1 MTCFLNRLSVF
12 KKSLKYKRNYVKFTI
27 LGVKMIGQHD
37 LLRSFRDNCGFGL
50 VANIKNKP
58 SYQVLDDAITA
69 LERMMHRGAVAADGK
84 TGDGSGLLISMPE
97 EFMRGVAE
105 SNGVE
110 LSKQFG
116 IASIFTKD
124 VKLLDIFEE
133 TCDNNDLK
141 IVFRR
146 EVPIDTNALG
156 EQAMAS
162 LPKIMQFFIVP
173 NSLMA
178 TNRFDA
184 LLYLSRK
191 ECEHKLM
198 KERDFYIASMSSKVV
213 SYKGLVMP
221 THIKEFYKDFQDE
234 KFKISFSL
242 FHQRFST
249 NTLPEWRLAQPFRAV
264 AHNGEI
270 NSVEGNRINV
280 EIKSESIKSEV
291 FTPEE
296 IQRIL
301 PILQL
306 NSSDSA
312 SADNFFEFLI
322 VNGMDFFKAVRAIIP
337 SAWQNSPHMD
347 PELRAFYE
355 YHSTVFEAWDGP
367 AAFSVTDGRYIGCVL
382 DRNGLRP
389 SKYIITNDDNLLI
402 ASEYGVVD
410 IKEED
415 IKERG
420 RLQSGEMLGLDL
432 KFGKVLKSKEIDDY
446 LKSTNPYMKWLNEH
460 MVYLQEHVEEQ
471 YSSSKD
477 IDVDNLIVR
486 QRYFNITQEIVEQ
499 VIEPMIIEGKEAVG
513 SMGDDTPLAAFS
525 NKQRNFTDFF
535 KQKFAQVTNPPIDP
549 IREKVV
555 MSLNTGFGEIHN
567 ILDEIPTHAQRLKS
581 ISPIITSEKLAVLK
595 SFGDN
600 KSPRYQ
606 AFYHNTTFSTA
617 YKNDLQTSLST
628 LVETVI
634 HSVKNDGTRIIIL
647 DDGELSKENKVIPM
661 AMVVGR
667 LNSSL
672 LKAKIRHLVS
682 MICITGEVVDSHSAA
697 VLIGYGASA
706 IFPNLL
712 FTTVAHQLEKSKTM
726 DMECSEAFKAV
737 HTSINGGILK
747 IMSKMGIATIA
758 SYRNAGLFDVMGLSH
773 EISKDCFETSH
784 NVIPGL
790 TYNDIDERLTKY
802 HKDAF
807 RNNGFNKIFPL
818 NIGGYYKFYN
828 GQEHHDFGP
837 DVIHAIHDMA
847 ASGKKE
853 DFDKFKN
860 LVNKRGLKFIRDFF
874 ELKSDRKSIDVSEVE
889 PKEVIFKRFASAAMS
904 LGSIS
909 PEAHETMA
917 IAMNTI
923 GGQSNSGE
931 GGEDSARYGTNKVSK
946 IKQVASG
953 RFGVTP
959 AYLRSAEEL
968 QIKVAQG
975 AKPGEGGQLP
985 GHKVTALIGKLRHT
999 VPGVTLIS
1007 PPPHHDIYSI
1017 EDLAQLIF
1025 DLKQVNPKARVAVK
1039 LVSTVGVGTIAAGVA
1054 KAYADKI
1061 IISGGDGGTG
1071 AAPLT
1076 SIKFA
1081 GNPWEIG
1088 LSEAH
1093 NALKANNLRGLV
1105 ELQTDGGLKTGLDV
1119 VKAALLGAESYAF
1132 GTGVLTI
1139 VGCKMLRICHV
1150 NKCTVGIATQNE
1162 KLRNEFFKGHVDQV
1176 INFFTL
1182 LAEDVRSIMAEL
1194 GYRTM
1199 EEMIGRVDL
1208 LKVTKDD
1215 FAQKFDF
1222 SSILHQEKGVNTHQ
1236 QSFNHPF
1243 DDNLFEKDVLKEAY
1257 AAIKHPEYPI
1267 RIKREIKNVHR
1278 SFGALVSGEIAEFY
1292 GDEGLKAGTITIN
1305 LNGVA
1310 GQALGAFLIPG
1321 VSIYLD
1327 GVANDY
1333 IAKGMHGGKIVITS
1347 KNQGEKFSA
1356 GGNTC
1361 LYGATGGKLYIS
1373 GSVGERFGVRNSGA
1387 LAIVEGSG
1395 DNACEY
1401 MTGGIVVILGK
1412 TGINFGAGMT
1422 GGISFVYDCDHT
1434 FIENVNHEL
1443 VEAIRIDTDE
1453 GDEARH
1459 YLKRL
1464 LKDYLVETGSNKAQ
1478 ELLENFRVE
1487 VRNFWLIKPKNLTK
1501 LPLNIEKGD

>member
-1 MTCFLNRLSVF
+1 MVEH
-12 KKSLKYKRNYVKFTI
+12 
-27 LGVKMIGQHD
+27 HD
-37 LLRSFRDNCGFGL
+37 LLRSFKDNCGFGL
-50 VANIKNKP
+50 VANIKNKA
-58 SYQVLDDAITA
+58 SHKVLDDAVTA

-84 TGDGSGLLISMPE
+84 TGDGSGLLLSMPTEFLTAEAKKSGIELPTQFAVASVFTKNREHLKTLE
-97 EFMRGVAE
+97 EFCE
-105 SNGVE
+105 
-110 LSKQFG
+110 
-116 IASIFTKD
+116 
-124 VKLLDIFEE
+124 
-133 TCDNNDLK
+133 NNDLK
-141 IVFRR
+141 VVLSRD
-146 EVPIDTNALG
+146 VPVNKDVLG
-156 EQAMAS
+156 DQAIAS
-162 LPKIMQFFIVP
+162 LPSIVQLFITP

-191 ECEHKLM
+191 ECEHKLIDD
-198 KERDFYIASMSSKVV
+198 RDFYIASMSSTVL

-221 THIKEFYKDFQDE
+221 THIKDFYQDLQDDS
-234 KFKISFSL
+234 FKISFSL

-280 EIKSESIKSEV
+280 EIKSESIKSDV
-291 FTPEE
+291 FSDEE
-296 IQRIL
+296 IARIL

-322 VNGMDFFKAVRAIIP
+322 VNGMDFFKAARAVIP
-337 SAWQNSPHMD
+337 SAWQNAPHID

-389 SKYIITNDDNLLI
+389 SKYIVTNDDNLLI

-410 IKEED
+410 IAEED

-420 RLQSGEMLGLDL
+420 RLQSGEMIGLDL
-432 KFGKVLKSKEIDDY
+432 KFGKLLRSNEIDNY
-446 LKSTNPYMKWLNEH
+446 LKSSNPYMKWLNEH
-460 MVYLQEHVEEQ
+460 MIYLQEHVEEQ
-471 YSSSKD
+471 YVAKCD
-477 IDVDNLIVR
+477 FEDEDLVKR
-486 QRYFNITQEIVEQ
+486 QKFFNVTQEIVEQ
-499 VIEPMIIEGKEAVG
+499 VIEPMIIDGKEAVG
-513 SMGDDTPLAAFS
+513 SMGDDTPIAAFS
-525 NKQRNFTDFF
+525 DKQRAFSDYF

-555 MSLNTGFGEIHN
+555 MSLNTGFGEVHN

-581 ISPIITSEKLAVLK
+581 ISPIITREKLDVLK
-595 SFGDN
+595 SFGDK

-606 AFYHNTTFSTA
+606 SNYHNNTFSTA
-617 YKNDLQTSLST
+617 YQGDLEEALNQ
-628 LVETVI
+628 LVDKVVT
-634 HSVKNDGTRIIIL
+634 SVKEEETRVIIF
-647 DDGELSKENKVIPM
+647 DDYEFSAENKIIPM
-661 AMVVGR
+661 AMVIGR
-667 LNSSL
+667 VNFAL
-672 LKAKIRHLVS
+672 LKAKVRHLIS
-682 MICITGEVVDSHSAA
+682 MIAVTGEVIDSHSAS

-706 IFPNLL
+706 IYPNLL
-712 FTTVAHQLEKSKTM
+712 FSTAIEIIQRSNVINV
-726 DMECSEAFKAV
+726 DNSEALKSV
-737 HTSINGGILK
+737 HGALNAGLLK

-758 SYRNAGLFDVMGLSH
+758 SYRNAGLFDVLGLSKS
-773 EISKDCFETSH
+773 IVGDCFESS
-784 NVIPGL
+784 NSAINGL
-790 TYNDIDERLTKY
+790 NYADIDERITKY
-802 HKDAF
+802 HKSAF
-807 RNNGFNKIFPL
+807 NKSGFNKIFPL
-818 NIGGYYKFYN
+818 NIGGFYKFYT

-837 DVIHAIHDMA
+837 VVIHAIHTMA
-847 ASGKKE
+847 ESGKTE
-853 DFDKFKN
+853 DYNRLRD
-860 LVNKRGLKFIRDFF
+860 LVNKRGFKFIRDFF
-874 ELKSDRKSIDVSEVE
+874 ELKSDRKSIDISEVE
-889 PKEVIFKRFASAAMS
+889 PKEKIFKRFASAAMS

-909 PEAHETMA
+909 PEAHETIA
-917 IAMNTI
+917 IAMNRI
-923 GGQSNSGE
+923 GAQSNSGE
-931 GGEDSARYGTNKVSK
+931 GGEDKARFGTERVSK

-959 AYLRSAEEL
+959 AYLRSAEEI

-985 GHKVTALIGKLRHT
+985 GHKVTPLIGKLRHT

-1017 EDLAQLIF
+1017 EDLSQLIF
-1025 DLKQVNPKARVAVK
+1025 DVKQVNPKARVAVK
-1039 LVSTVGVGTIAAGVA
+1039 LVSTIGVGTIAAGVA

-1105 ELQTDGGLKTGLDV
+1105 EVQADGGLKSGLDV
-1119 VKAALLGAESYAF
+1119 VKAALLGAESFAF

-1150 NKCTVGIATQNE
+1150 NKCSVGIATQNE
-1162 KLRNEFFKGHVDQV
+1162 TLRQEFFKGHVDQV
-1176 INFFTL
+1176 INYFTL

-1194 GYRTM
+1194 GYKTM
-1199 EEMIGRVDL
+1199 EEMVGRVDI
-1208 LKVTKDD
+1208 LKVKDD
-1215 FAQKFDF
+1215 EFAQKFDF
-1222 SSILHQEKGVNTHQ
+1222 SAILHQEKGINTHQ
-1236 QSFNHPF
+1236 QPFNHPF
-1243 DDNLFEKDVLKEAY
+1243 DDNAFEKDVLKEAMT
-1257 AAIKHPEYPI
+1257 AIKHPEHPI
-1267 RIKREIKNVHR
+1267 RINREIKNIHR
-1278 SFGALVSGEIAEFY
+1278 SFGALVSGEIAEYY
-1292 GDEGLKAGTITIN
+1292 GDAGLKADTIKIN
-1305 LNGVA
+1305 LSGVA

-1321 VSIYLD
+1321 VSIYLN

-1333 IAKGMHGGKIVITS
+1333 LGKGMHGGKIIITS
-1347 KNQGEKFSA
+1347 KNEGEEFSA

-1373 GSVGERFGVRNSGA
+1373 GSVGERFAVRNSGA
-1387 LAIVEGSG
+1387 VAIVEGTG

-1401 MTGGIVVILGK
+1401 MTGGIVAILGR

-1422 GGISFVYDCDHT
+1422 GGVAFVYDEGHS
-1434 FIENVNHEL
+1434 FVENVNREL
-1443 VEAIRIDTDE
+1443 VDAIRIDTDE
-1453 GDEARH
+1453 GSDARH
-1459 YLKRL
+1459 LLKRL
-1464 LKDYLVETGSNKAQ
+1464 LKDYIVETESKKAQ

-1487 VRNFWLIKPKNLTK
+1487 VRNFWLVRPKNLTK
-1501 LPLNIEKGD
+1501 LPLNLENGD

>member
-1 MTCFLNRLSVF
+1 
-12 KKSLKYKRNYVKFTI
+12 
-27 LGVKMIGQHD
+27 MIEHHD
-37 LLRSFRDNCGFGL
+37 LLRSFKDNCGFGL
-50 VANIKNKP
+50 VANIKNKA
-58 SYQVLDDAITA
+58 SRKVLDDAVTA

-84 TGDGSGLLISMPE
+84 TGDGSGLLLSMPE
-97 EFMRGVAE
+97 EFIRKVTALQ
-105 SNGVE
+105 GVE
-110 LSKQFG
+110 LPSQFAV
-116 IASIFTKD
+116 ASVFTKD
-124 VKLLDIFEE
+124 RGHLKVLEDI
-133 TCDNNDLK
+133 CNNNDLK
-141 IVFRR
+141 IVFVRD
-146 EVPIDTNALG
+146 VPVNQHALG
-156 EQAMAS
+156 EQAIAS
-162 LPKIMQFFIVP
+162 LPNIVQLVITP
-173 NSLMA
+173 NSIMA

-191 ECEHKLM
+191 ETEHKLL
-198 KERDFYIASMSSKVV
+198 EDRDFYIASMSSKVL

-221 THIKEFYKDFQDE
+221 THIKEFYTDLQDGS
-234 KFKISFSL
+234 FKISFSL

-270 NSVEGNRINV
+270 NSVEANRFNV
-280 EIKSESIKSEV
+280 EVKSESIKSEV
-291 FTPEE
+291 FTKEE
-296 IQRIL
+296 IDRIL

-322 VNGMDFFKAVRAIIP
+322 VNGMDFFKAARAVIP
-337 SAWQNSPHMD
+337 FAWQNAPHMD

-389 SKYIITNDDNLLI
+389 SKYIVTKDDNLLI

-410 IKEED
+410 IAEED

-420 RLQSGEMLGLDL
+420 RLQSGEMIGLDL
-432 KFGKVLKSKEIDDY
+432 KFGKLLKNEQINDY
-446 LKSTNPYMKWLNEH
+446 LKSSNPYMKWLNEH
-460 MVYLQEHVEEQ
+460 MIYLQEHVEDT
-471 YSSSKD
+471 Y
-477 IDVDNLIVR
+477 LISDTQDENFVNK
-486 QRYFNITQEIVEQ
+486 QRFFNITQEVVEQ
-499 VIEPMIIEGKEAVG
+499 VIEPMIIDGKEAVG

-525 NKQRNFTDFF
+525 TKQRAFTDFF

-555 MSLNTGFGEIHN
+555 MSLNTGFGEVHN
-567 ILDEIPTHAQRLKS
+567 ILDELPTHAQRLKS
-581 ISPIITSEKLAVLK
+581 ISPIITKEKLEVLK
-595 SFGDN
+595 SFGDK

-606 AFYHNTTFSTA
+606 DFYHNTTFSTV
-617 YKNDLQTSLST
+617 YKNDLKSSLEA
-628 LVETVI
+628 LVSEVVD
-634 HSVKNDGTRIIIL
+634 SVQNNGTRVIIL
-647 DDGELSKENKVIPM
+647 DDNGFSAEQKVIPM

-667 LNSSL
+667 LNTAL
-672 LKAKIRHLVS
+672 LKVNVRHLVS
-682 MICITGEVVDSHSAA
+682 MVAVTGEVLDSHSAA
-697 VLIGYGASA
+697 VLIGYGVSA
-706 IFPNLL
+706 IHPHLL
-712 FTTVAHQLEKSKTM
+712 FSTVVDIVKKSSM
-726 DMECSEAFKAV
+726 INLDYSEALKSV
-737 HTSINGGILK
+737 HIALNSGLLK

-758 SYRNAGLFDVMGLSH
+758 SYRSSGLFDVLGLDKT
-773 EISKDCFETSH
+773 ITNDCFEASH
-784 NVIPGL
+784 AVLGGL
-790 TYNDIDERLTKY
+790 TYEDIDERVSKN
-802 HKDAF
+802 HKEAF
-807 RNNGFNKIFPL
+807 EDDGFKKIFPL
-818 NIGGYYKFYN
+818 NIGGYYKFYT

-837 DVIHAIHDMA
+837 AVIHAIHAMA
-847 ASGKKE
+847 KSGKQE

-860 LVNKRGLKFIRDFF
+860 LVNKRGLRFIRDFL
-874 ELKSDRKSIDVSEVE
+874 ELKSDRKPIDISEVE
-889 PKEVIFKRFASAAMS
+889 PKEAIFKRFASAAMS

-909 PEAHETMA
+909 PEAHETIA

-931 GGEDSARYGTNKVSK
+931 GGEDKDRFGTNRVSK

-959 AYLRSAEEL
+959 AYLRSAEEI

-985 GHKVTALIGKLRHT
+985 GHKVTPLIGKLRHT

-1025 DLKQVNPKARVAVK
+1025 DMKQVNPKARVAVK

-1105 ELQTDGGLKTGLDV
+1105 ELQTDGGLKSGLDV
-1119 VKAALLGAESYAF
+1119 IKASLLGAESFAF
-1132 GTGVLTI
+1132 GTGILTI

-1150 NKCTVGIATQNE
+1150 NKCSVGIATQNE
-1162 KLRNEFFKGHVDQV
+1162 KLREEFFKGHVDQV
-1176 INFFTL
+1176 INYFTL

-1194 GYRTM
+1194 GYKTM
-1199 EEMIGRVDL
+1199 QEMIGRVDL
-1208 LKVTKDD
+1208 LKVKDD
-1215 FAQKFDF
+1215 KFAQKFDF
-1222 SSILHQEKGVNTHQ
+1222 SSILHQEEGVNTHQ
-1236 QSFNHPF
+1236 QPFNHPF
-1243 DDNLFEKDVLKEAY
+1243 DDNSFEKELLKEAMV
-1257 AAIKHPEYPI
+1257 AIKHPENPI
-1267 RIKREIKNVHR
+1267 LINSEIKNVHR
-1278 SFGALVSGEIAEFY
+1278 SFGALISGEIAQYY
-1292 GDEGLKAGTITIN
+1292 GDKGLKADTIKIN
-1305 LNGVA
+1305 LSGVA

-1321 VSIYLD
+1321 VSIYLK

-1333 IAKGMHGGKIVITS
+1333 LGKGMHGGKIVITS
-1347 KNQGEKFSA
+1347 KNEGEEYSA

-1373 GSVGERFGVRNSGA
+1373 GSVGERFAVRNSGA

-1401 MTGGIVVILGK
+1401 MTGGIVVILGR

-1422 GGISFVYDCDHT
+1422 GGISFVYDKDHS
-1434 FIENVNHEL
+1434 FVENVNREL
-1443 VEAIRIDTDE
+1443 VDAIRIDTDE
-1453 GDEARH
+1453 GADARH
-1459 YLKRL
+1459 LLKKL
-1464 LKDYLVETGSNKAQ
+1464 LKDYVVETNSKKAKD
-1478 ELLENFRVE
+1478 LLLNFRVE
-1487 VRNFWLIKPKNLTK
+1487 VRSFWLVKPKNLTK
-1501 LPLNIEKGD
+1501 LPLNLENGD

>member
-1 MTCFLNRLSVF
+1 MVEH
-12 KKSLKYKRNYVKFTI
+12 
-27 LGVKMIGQHD
+27 HD
-37 LLRSFRDNCGFGL
+37 LLRSFKDNCGFGL

-58 SYQVLDDAITA
+58 SRKVLNDAITA

-84 TGDGSGLLISMPE
+84 TGDGSGLLLSMPT
-97 EFMRGVAE
+97 EFIIKEAE
-105 SNGVE
+105 KNGVE
-110 LSKQFG
+110 LSSQFAV
-116 IASIFTKD
+116 ASVFTKD
-124 VKLLDIFEE
+124 LAYLDTMEKI
-133 TCDNNDLK
+133 CANNDLK
-141 IVFRR
+141 VVMRR
-146 EVPIDTNALG
+146 EVPVDTNALG
-156 EQAMAS
+156 DQALET
-162 LPKIMQFFIVP
+162 LPHIMQLVITP
-173 NSLMA
+173 NSIMA

-191 ECEHKLM
+191 ECEHALI
-198 KERDFYIASMSSKVV
+198 EDRDFYIASMSSKVL

-221 THIKEFYKDFQDE
+221 THIKEFYKDLQDDS
-234 KFKISFSL
+234 FKISFSL

-280 EIKSESIKSEV
+280 EIKSESIKSDV
-291 FTPEE
+291 FTDEE
-296 IQRIL
+296 IARIL
-301 PILQL
+301 PILQPG
-306 NSSDSA
+306 SSDSA

-322 VNGMDFFKAVRAIIP
+322 VNGMDFFKAVRAVIP
-337 SAWQNSPHMD
+337 SAWQNAPHMD
-347 PELRAFYE
+347 AELRAFYE

-389 SKYIITNDDNLLI
+389 SKYIVTKDDNLLI

-410 IKEED
+410 IPEED

-432 KFGKVLKSKEIDDY
+432 KFGKLLKSDQIDDY
-446 LKSTNPYMKWLNEH
+446 LKSSNPYMKWLNEH
-460 MVYLQEHVEEQ
+460 MIYLQEHVEEQ
-471 YSSSKD
+471 YSFND
-477 IDVDNLIVR
+477 NVDADALVKK
-486 QRYFNITQEIVEQ
+486 QKFFNVTQEVIEQ
-499 VIEPMIIEGKEAVG
+499 VIEPMIRDSKEAVG

-525 NKQRNFTDFF
+525 EKQRNFTDFF

-555 MSLNTGFGEIHN
+555 MSLNTGFGEVHN
-567 ILDEIPTHAQRLKS
+567 ILDEIPSHAHRLKS
-581 ISPIITSEKLAVLK
+581 ISPIITGEKLDVLK
-595 SFGDN
+595 SFGDK

-606 AFYHNTTFSTA
+606 AFYHNTTFSTT
-617 YKNDLQTSLST
+617 YKSDLKASLEV
-628 LVETVI
+628 LVADVI
-634 HSVKNDGTRIIIL
+634 DSVKNEGTRIVIL
-647 DDGELSKENKVIPM
+647 DDTAFSEENRVIPM

-667 LNSSL
+667 LNSAL
-672 LKAKIRHLVS
+672 LKAKVRHLVS
-682 MICITGEVVDSHSAA
+682 MIAVTGEVVDSHSAA
-697 VLIGYGASA
+697 VLIGYGVSA
-706 IFPNLL
+706 IYPHVL
-712 FTTVAHQLEKSKTM
+712 FDTVSVTLEKSKTINLT
-726 DMECSEAFKAV
+726 CHEALKAV
-737 HTSINGGILK
+737 HTALNSGLLK

-758 SYRNAGLFDVMGLSH
+758 SYRNSGLFDVIGLSN
-773 EISKDCFETSH
+773 EIVEECFETSH
-784 NVIPGL
+784 AALSGL
-790 TYNDIDERLTKY
+790 TYEDIDARIEKFHTS
-802 HKDAF
+802 AF
-807 RNNGFNKIFPL
+807 KNDGFKKIFPL
-818 NIGGYYKFYN
+818 NIGGYYKFYT

-837 DVIHAIHDMA
+837 AVIHAIHTVA
-847 ASGKKE
+847 SSGKKE
-853 DFDKFKN
+853 DFEKLKN

-874 ELKSDRKSIDVSEVE
+874 DLKSDRKPIDISEVE
-889 PKEVIFKRFASAAMS
+889 PKEAIFKRFASAAMS

-909 PEAHETMA
+909 PEAHETIA
-917 IAMNTI
+917 IAMNRI

-931 GGEDSARYGTNKVSK
+931 GGEDKARFGTERVSK

-959 AYLRSAEEL
+959 AYLRSAEEI

-985 GHKVTALIGKLRHT
+985 GHKVTPLIGKLRHT

-1025 DLKQVNPKARVAVK
+1025 DMKQVNPKARVAVK
-1039 LVSTVGVGTIAAGVA
+1039 LVSTMGVGTIAAGVA

-1081 GNPWEIG
+1081 GNPWELG

-1105 ELQTDGGLKTGLDV
+1105 EVQADGGLKSGLDV

-1150 NKCTVGIATQNE
+1150 NKCSVGIATQNE
-1162 KLRNEFFKGHVDQV
+1162 KLREEFFKGHIDQV
-1176 INFFTL
+1176 INYFTL

-1194 GYRTM
+1194 GYKTM

-1208 LKVTKDD
+1208 LKVKEDD
-1215 FAQKFDF
+1215 FAKKFDF
-1222 SSILHQEKGVNTHQ
+1222 SAVLHKEEGVDTCQ
-1236 QSFNHPF
+1236 QPFNPPF
-1243 DDNLFEKDVLKEAY
+1243 DDNAFEKGVLKEAM
-1257 AAIKHPEYPI
+1257 AAIKSPDQPI
-1267 RIKREIKNVHR
+1267 RIQREIQNIHR
-1278 SFGALVSGEIAEFY
+1278 SFGALVAGEIAEYY
-1292 GDEGLKAGTITIN
+1292 GDDGLKPDTITIN
-1305 LNGVA
+1305 LTGVA
-1310 GQALGAFLIPG
+1310 GQALGAFITPG
-1321 VSIYLD
+1321 ISIYLD

-1333 IAKGMHGGKIVITS
+1333 LCKGMHGGKVVITS
-1347 KNQGEKFSA
+1347 KNEGEEFSA

-1373 GSVGERFGVRNSGA
+1373 GSVGERFAVRNSGA
-1387 LAIVEGSG
+1387 LAIVEGTG

-1401 MTGGIVVILGK
+1401 MTGGVVVTLGQ

-1422 GGISFVYDCDHT
+1422 GGIAFVYDKEHK
-1434 FIENVNHEL
+1434 FVENVNHEL
-1443 VEAIRIDTDE
+1443 VEAVRIDTDE

-1464 LKDYLVETGSNKAQ
+1464 LKDYLVETNSTKAK
-1478 ELLENFRVE
+1478 ELLDNFRVE
-1487 VRNFWLIKPKNLTK
+1487 VRNFWLVKPKNLTK
-1501 LPLNIEKGD
+1501 LPLNLENGD

>member
-1 MTCFLNRLSVF
+1 MVEH
-12 KKSLKYKRNYVKFTI
+12 
-27 LGVKMIGQHD
+27 HD
-37 LLRSFRDNCGFGL
+37 LLRSFKDNCGFGL
-50 VANIKNKP
+50 VANIKNRASHK
-58 SYQVLDDAITA
+58 VLDDAVTA

-84 TGDGSGLLISMPE
+84 TGDGSGLLLSMPE
-97 EFMRGVAE
+97 EFMRKEAE
-105 SNGVE
+105 VKGVE
-110 LSKQFG
+110 LSKQFA
-116 IASIFTKD
+116 IASVFTKD
-124 VKLLDIFEE
+124 IKLLDTLEE
-133 TCDNNDLK
+133 ICANNDLR
-141 IVFRR
+141 IVLRR
-146 EVPIDTNALG
+146 EVPVDTNALG
-156 EQAMAS
+156 EQAIES
-162 LPKIMQFFIVP
+162 LPSIVQLFITP
-173 NSLMA
+173 NSIMA

-191 ECEHKLM
+191 ECEHKLI
-198 KERDFYIASMSSKVV
+198 ENRDFYIASMSSKVL

-221 THIKEFYKDFQDE
+221 THIKEFYKDLQSE
-234 KFKISFSL
+234 SFKISFSL

-280 EIKSESIKSEV
+280 EIKSESIKSDV
-291 FTPEE
+291 FTNEE
-296 IQRIL
+296 IARIL

-322 VNGMDFFKAVRAIIP
+322 VNGMDFFKAARAVIP

-389 SKYIITNDDNLLI
+389 SKYIVTKDDNLLI

-410 IKEED
+410 IAEEE

-432 KFGKVLKSKEIDDY
+432 KFGKLLKSDDIDNY
-446 LKSTNPYMKWLNEH
+446 LKSSNPYMKWLNDH
-460 MVYLQEHVEEQ
+460 MIYLQEHVEEQ
-471 YSSSKD
+471 YSTANASK
-477 IDVDNLIVR
+477 IDSDALVKK
-486 QRYFNITQEIVEQ
+486 QRYFNVTQEIIEQ
-499 VIEPMIIEGKEAVG
+499 VIEPMIKDGKEAVG

-525 NKQRNFTDFF
+525 SKQRNFTDYF

-567 ILDEIPTHAQRLKS
+567 ILNEIPTHAHRLKS
-581 ISPIITSEKLAVLK
+581 ISPIITSEKLDVLK
-595 SFGDN
+595 SFGDK

-606 AFYHNTTFSTA
+606 AFYHNNTFSTA
-617 YKNDLQTSLST
+617 YSKDLKASLDA
-628 LVETVI
+628 LVEKVI
-634 HSVKNDGTRIIIL
+634 ASVKDQGTRIVIL
-647 DDGELSKENKVIPM
+647 DDGEFSADNKVIPM
-661 AMVVGR
+661 AMAVGR
-667 LNSSL
+667 INIAL
-672 LKAKIRHLVS
+672 LKAKVRHLVS
-682 MICITGEVVDSHSAA
+682 IIAVSGEVVDSHSAA

-706 IFPNLL
+706 IYPNVL
-712 FTTVAHQLEKSKTM
+712 FCTVVSQLEKSKSLNMT
-726 DMECSEAFKAV
+726 CSEALKAV
-737 HTSINGGILK
+737 HGSLNAGLLK

-758 SYRNAGLFDVMGLSH
+758 SYRNSGLFDVMGLSR
-773 EISKDCFETSH
+773 EIVEDCFETSH
-784 NVIPGL
+784 CTIAGL
-790 TYNDIDERLTKY
+790 DYSDIDERISKY
-802 HKDAF
+802 HKEAF
-807 RNNGFNKIFPL
+807 RENGFNKIFPL
-818 NIGGYYKFYN
+818 NIGGYYKFYS

-837 DVIHAIHDMA
+837 AVIHAIHAMA
-847 ASGKKE
+847 NSGKKE
-853 DFDKFKN
+853 DFDKLKN
-860 LVNKRGLKFIRDFF
+860 LVNRRGLKFIRDFF
-874 ELKSDRKSIDVSEVE
+874 DIKSDKKAIDISEVE
-889 PKEVIFKRFASAAMS
+889 SKEKIFKRFASAAMS

-909 PEAHETMA
+909 PEAHETIA
-917 IAMNTI
+917 IAMNRI

-931 GGEDSARYGTNKVSK
+931 GGEDKARFGTERVSK

-959 AYLRSAEEL
+959 AYLRSAEEI

-985 GHKVTALIGKLRHT
+985 GHKVTPLIGKLRHT

-1025 DLKQVNPKARVAVK
+1025 DMKQVNPVARVAVK

-1081 GNPWEIG
+1081 GNPWELG

-1105 ELQTDGGLKTGLDV
+1105 EVQADGGLKSGLDI

-1150 NKCTVGIATQNE
+1150 NKCSVGIATQNE
-1162 KLRNEFFKGHVDQV
+1162 KLREEFFKGHVDQV

-1182 LAEDVRSIMAEL
+1182 LAEDIRSIMAEL
-1194 GYRTM
+1194 GFKTM

-1208 LKVTKDD
+1208 LKVKEEP

-1222 SSILHQEKGVNTHQ
+1222 SSVLHQEEGINTHQ
-1236 QSFNHPF
+1236 QRYNHPF
-1243 DDNLFEKDVLKEAY
+1243 DDNSFEKDVLKEAY
-1257 AAIKHPEYPI
+1257 GAIKHPQHPI
-1267 RIKREIKNVHR
+1267 RITREITNVHR

-1292 GDEGLKAGTITIN
+1292 GDDGLKPDTIKIN
-1305 LNGVA
+1305 LSGVA

-1333 IAKGMHGGKIVITS
+1333 IAKGMHGGKIIITS
-1347 KNQGEKFSA
+1347 DNEGEEFAA

-1387 LAIVEGSG
+1387 LAIVEGTG

-1401 MTGGIVVILGK
+1401 MTGGIVVILGR

-1422 GGISFVYDCDHT
+1422 GGISFVYDEDHS
-1434 FIENVNHEL
+1434 FIENVNREL
-1443 VEAIRIDTDE
+1443 VEALRIDTDE

-1464 LKDYLVETGSNKAQ
+1464 LKDYVVETGSEKAKD
-1478 ELLENFRVE
+1478 LLENFRVE
-1487 VRNFWLIKPKNLTK
+1487 VRNFWLVKPKNLTK
-1501 LPLNIEKGD
+1501 LPLNLENGD

>member
-1 MTCFLNRLSVF
+1 MVEH
-12 KKSLKYKRNYVKFTI
+12 
-27 LGVKMIGQHD
+27 HD

-50 VANIKNKP
+50 IANIKNKA
-58 SYQVLDDAITA
+58 SHKVLDDAVTA

-84 TGDGSGLLISMPE
+84 TGDGSGLLLSIPE
-97 EFMRGVAE
+97 EFIRKEAFDK
-105 SNGVE
+105 GVE
-110 LSKQFG
+110 LPNQFAV
-116 IASIFTKD
+116 ASVFTKD
-124 VKLLDIFEE
+124 RAHLDIVEKVCE
-133 TCDNNDLK
+133 NNDLK
-141 IVFRR
+141 VVLRR
-146 EVPIDTNALG
+146 DVPVDVAALG
-156 EQAMAS
+156 DQALAS
-162 LPKIMQFFIVP
+162 LPHIVQLFITP
-173 NSLMA
+173 NSIMA

-191 ECEHKLM
+191 ESEHKLVHD
-198 KERDFYIASMSSKVV
+198 RSFYIASMSSKVL
-213 SYKGLVMP
+213 SYKGLIMP
-221 THIKEFYKDFQDE
+221 THIKEFYKDLQNE
-234 KFKISFSL
+234 NFKISFSL

-249 NTLPEWRLAQPFRAV
+249 NTLPEWKLAQPFRAV

-291 FTPEE
+291 FTDEE

-322 VNGMDFFKAVRAIIP
+322 VNGMDFFKAARAVIP
-337 SAWQNSPHMD
+337 SAWQNAPHMD

-432 KFGKVLKSKEIDDY
+432 KFGKVLKNEDINNY
-446 LKSTNPYMKWLNEH
+446 LKSSNPYMKWLNEH
-460 MVYLQEHVEEQ
+460 MIYLQEHVEVQ
-471 YSSSKD
+471 YISHCD
-477 IDVDNLIVR
+477 FNQANFIQR
-486 QRYFNITQEIVEQ
+486 QRYFNVTQEVIEQ
-499 VIEPMIIEGKEAVG
+499 VVEPMLIDGKEAVG

-525 NKQRNFTDFF
+525 KKQRSFSDFF

-555 MSLNTGFGEIHN
+555 MSLNTGFGEVHN
-567 ILDEIPTHAQRLKS
+567 ILNEIPSHAHRLKS
-581 ISPIITSEKLAVLK
+581 ISPIITSEKLEVLK
-595 SFGDN
+595 SFGDKN
-600 KSPRYQ
+600 SPRYE
-606 AFYHNTTFSTA
+606 AFYHNTTFSTVYTGNLKEA
-617 YKNDLQTSLST
+617 MDA
-628 LVETVI
+628 LVLKVI
-634 HSVKNDGTRIIIL
+634 DSVKNDGTRIVIL
-647 DDGELSKENKVIPM
+647 DDYEFSIKNKVIPM
-661 AMVVGR
+661 VMIIGR
-667 LNSSL
+667 LNMAL

-682 MICITGEVVDSHSAA
+682 MIAVTGEVFDSHAAA

-706 IFPNLL
+706 VYPNLL
-712 FTTVAHQLEKSKTM
+712 FATVIDRLEKSKVINM
-726 DMECSEAFKAV
+726 PCHEALQAV
-737 HTSINGGILK
+737 HHSLNSGLLK
-747 IMSKMGIATIA
+747 IMSKMGIATVA
-758 SYRNAGLFDVMGLSH
+758 SYRNSGLFDILGLNKTVV
-773 EISKDCFETSH
+773 KDCFGTSH
-784 NVIPGL
+784 SALGGL
-790 TYNDIDERLTKY
+790 DYQDIQERLESY
-802 HKDAF
+802 HKEAF
-807 RNNGFNKIFPL
+807 REDGFNKIFPL
-818 NIGGYYKFYN
+818 NIGGFYKFYN

-837 DVIHAIHDMA
+837 DVIHAIHA
-847 ASGKKE
+847 VSRTGEKK
-853 DFDKFKN
+853 DYDRLRT

-874 ELKSDRKSIDVSEVE
+874 EIKSDRESIDISEVE
-889 PKEVIFKRFASAAMS
+889 PKEEIFKRFASAAMS

-909 PEAHETMA
+909 PEAHETIA
-917 IAMNTI
+917 IAMNRI
-923 GGQSNSGE
+923 GAQSNSGE
-931 GGEDSARYGTNKVSK
+931 GGEDVARNGTERRSK

-959 AYLRSAEEL
+959 AYLRSAEEI

-975 AKPGEGGQLP
+975 AKPGEGGQLS
-985 GHKVTALIGKLRHT
+985 GHKVSALIGKLRHT

-1025 DLKQVNPKARVAVK
+1025 DMKQVNPKARVAVK
-1039 LVSTVGVGTIAAGVA
+1039 LVSTIGVGTIAAGVA

-1081 GNPWEIG
+1081 GNPWELG

-1150 NKCTVGIATQNE
+1150 NKCSVGIATQNE
-1162 KLRNEFFKGHVDQV
+1162 TLREEFFKGQVEQV
-1176 INFFTL
+1176 INFFTF
-1182 LAEDVRSIMAEL
+1182 LAEDVRSIMAEF
-1194 GYRTM
+1194 GFRTM

-1208 LKVTKDD
+1208 LKVVKDD

-1222 SSILHQEKGVNTHQ
+1222 SAVLHQEKGVNTHQ
-1236 QSFNHPF
+1236 QKSNPPF
-1243 DDNLFEKDVLKEAY
+1243 DDNAFEKDVLVEAMS
-1257 AAIKHPEYPI
+1257 AIKHPDHPI
-1267 RIKREIKNVHR
+1267 RINREILNIHR
-1278 SFGALVSGEIAEFY
+1278 SFGALVSGEIAQYY
-1292 GDEGLKAGTITIN
+1292 GDKGLKADTIKIN
-1305 LNGVA
+1305 LQGIA

-1321 VSIYLD
+1321 VSIYLK

-1333 IAKGMHGGKIVITS
+1333 IGKGMHGGKIIITS
-1347 KNQGEKFSA
+1347 KNEGEDFSA

-1373 GSVGERFGVRNSGA
+1373 GSVGERFAVRNSGA

-1401 MTGGIVVILGK
+1401 MTGGIVVILGR

-1422 GGISFVYDCDHT
+1422 GGVSFVYDVDRS
-1434 FIENVNHEL
+1434 FVENVNREL

-1453 GDEARH
+1453 GADARH
-1459 YLKRL
+1459 LLKRL
-1464 LKDYLVETGSNKAQ
+1464 LKDYVAETNSKKAK
-1478 ELLENFRVE
+1478 ELLDNFRVE
-1487 VRNFWLIKPKNLTK
+1487 VRNFWLIRPKNLTK
-1501 LPLNIEKGD
+1501 LPLNLENGD

>member
-1 MTCFLNRLSVF
+1 MVEH
-12 KKSLKYKRNYVKFTI
+12 
-27 LGVKMIGQHD
+27 HD
-37 LLRSFRDNCGFGL
+37 LLRSFKDNCGFGL
-50 VANIKNKP
+50 VANIKNKA
-58 SYQVLDDAITA
+58 SHKVLDDAVTA

-84 TGDGSGLLISMPE
+84 TGDGSGLLLSMPE
-97 EFMRGVAE
+97 EFMRKEAE
-105 SNGVE
+105 ANGVE
-110 LSKQFG
+110 LSKQFA
-116 IASIFTKD
+116 IASVFTKD
-124 VKLLDIFEE
+124 LALLDSVEE
-133 TCDNNDLK
+133 ICANNDLK
-141 IVFRR
+141 IVLRR
-146 EVPIDTNALG
+146 EVPVDTNALG
-156 EQAMAS
+156 DQAIES
-162 LPKIMQFFIVP
+162 LPNIVQLFITP
-173 NSLMA
+173 NSIMA

-191 ECEHKLM
+191 ECEHKLI
-198 KERDFYIASMSSKVV
+198 EYRDFYIASMSSKVL

-221 THIKEFYKDFQDE
+221 THIKEFYKDLQS
-234 KFKISFSL
+234 KSFKISFSL

-280 EIKSESIKSEV
+280 EIKSESIKSDV
-291 FTPEE
+291 FTDEE
-296 IQRIL
+296 IARIL

-322 VNGMDFFKAVRAIIP
+322 VNGMDFFKAVRAVIP
-337 SAWQNSPHMD
+337 SAWQNAPHMD

-389 SKYIITNDDNLLI
+389 SKYIVTKDNNLLI

-410 IKEED
+410 IAED
-415 IKERG
+415 EIKERG

-432 KFGKVLKSKEIDDY
+432 KFGKLLKNEQIDNY
-446 LKSTNPYMKWLNEH
+446 LKSSNPYMKWLNEH
-460 MVYLQEHVEEQ
+460 MIYLQEHVEEQ
-471 YSSSKD
+471 YSTANASKTD
-477 IDVDNLIVR
+477 PDMLVKK
-486 QRYFNITQEIVEQ
+486 QRYFNVTQEIVEQ
-499 VIEPMIIEGKEAVG
+499 VIEPMMKDGKEAVG

-525 NKQRNFTDFF
+525 SKQRNFTDYF

-567 ILDEIPTHAQRLKS
+567 ILNEIPTHAHRLKS
-581 ISPIITSEKLAVLK
+581 ISPIITSEKLDVLK
-595 SFGDN
+595 SFGDK

-617 YKNDLQTSLST
+617 YTADLKASLDA
-628 LVETVI
+628 LVEKVVA
-634 HSVKNDGTRIIIL
+634 SVKNDGTRIVIL
-647 DDGELSKENKVIPM
+647 DDSEFSADNKVMPM
-661 AMVVGR
+661 AMAVGR
-667 LNSSL
+667 INIAL
-672 LKAKIRHLVS
+672 LKAKVRHLVS
-682 MICITGEVVDSHSAA
+682 IIAVSGEVVDSHSAA

-706 IFPNLL
+706 IYPSVL
-712 FTTVAHQLEKSKTM
+712 FCTVASQLEKSKSKNVT
-726 DMECSEAFKAV
+726 CAEALKSV
-737 HTSINGGILK
+737 HGALNAGLLK

-758 SYRNAGLFDVMGLSH
+758 SYRNSGLFDVMGLSR
-773 EISKDCFETSH
+773 EIVEECFETSH
-784 NVIPGL
+784 CTIAGL
-790 TYNDIDERLTKY
+790 DYADIDERISKY

-807 RNNGFNKIFPL
+807 RENGFNKIFPL
-818 NIGGYYKFYN
+818 NIGGYYKFYT

-837 DVIHAIHDMA
+837 AVIHAIHAVA
-847 ASGKKE
+847 ASGEKK
-853 DFDKFKN
+853 DYDKLRD

-874 ELKSDRKSIDVSEVE
+874 DLKSDRKAIDISEVE
-889 PKEVIFKRFASAAMS
+889 PKEKIFKRFASAAMS

-909 PEAHETMA
+909 PEAHETIA
-917 IAMNTI
+917 IAMNRI
-923 GGQSNSGE
+923 GAQSNSGE
-931 GGEDSARYGTNKVSK
+931 GGEDKARFGTERVSK

-959 AYLRSAEEL
+959 AYLRSAEEI

-985 GHKVTALIGKLRHT
+985 GHKVTSLIGKLRHT

-1025 DLKQVNPKARVAVK
+1025 DMKQVNPVARVAVK

-1081 GNPWEIG
+1081 GNPWELG

-1105 ELQTDGGLKTGLDV
+1105 EVQADGGLKSGLDV

-1150 NKCTVGIATQNE
+1150 NKCSVGIATQNE
-1162 KLRNEFFKGHVDQV
+1162 KLREEFFKGHVDQV
-1176 INFFTL
+1176 INYFTL
-1182 LAEDVRSIMAEL
+1182 LAEDIRSIMAEL
-1194 GYRTM
+1194 GFKTM
-1199 EEMIGRVDL
+1199 EEMVGRVDI
-1208 LKVTKDD
+1208 LKVKEEP

-1222 SSILHQEKGVNTHQ
+1222 SAVLHEEDGVNTHQ
-1236 QSFNHPF
+1236 QKYNHPF
-1243 DDNLFEKDVLKEAY
+1243 DDNSFEKEVLKEAY
-1257 AAIKHPEYPI
+1257 SAIKHPEHPI
-1267 RIKREIKNVHR
+1267 RITREITNVHR

-1292 GDEGLKAGTITIN
+1292 GDEGLKADTIKIN
-1305 LNGVA
+1305 LSGVA

-1321 VSIYLD
+1321 VSIYLE

-1333 IAKGMHGGKIVITS
+1333 IAKGMHGGKIIITS
-1347 KNQGEKFSA
+1347 KNEGEEFSA

-1387 LAIVEGSG
+1387 LAIVEGTG

-1401 MTGGIVVILGK
+1401 MTGGIVVILGR

-1422 GGISFVYDCDHT
+1422 GGISFVYDEDHS

-1464 LKDYLVETGSNKAQ
+1464 LKDYVVETGSQRAK

-1501 LPLNIEKGD
+1501 LPLNLENGD